1 MANTGYKRI
10 PTVKQYY
17 TSGPESGSV
26 VSASYDRDLTVAPFS
41 ASLDNVTFYNRS
53 FDPETCEIG
62 FEDCLVPLLT
72 SLNTGSLRGRFE
84 ITYVTQSGFN
94 DPLDITASVANNK
107 DFNNPE
113 IFSASIGDTI
123 PVSSSF
129 VSGTIYFKAFTSC
142 SGPTP
147 SPDSSPLSFTFNPL
161 SPPRGNANIVFTNN
175 YSTTMKVEIRSE
187 RGNQNYDIA
196 PRASV
201 TYNYVE
207 TANPGS
213 WSTTGKSDP
222 LNITIKGGAKNTY
235 GNYIQRRTN
244 DENKVIFTSGGG
256 FGGTDKTENSSTF
269 VPDKGLTFKI
279 QQLELPPVGTTSTTT
294 FTLLANTPPPAVAPP
309 TAVPELVFGTSPFP
323 TQAEICNFTRN
334 FRERTYYLF
343 NNYLY
348 NTRADA
354 LADRKATYPNEDNY
368 ILIGQTRFLKVNKQG
383 YTFGVGFGSGFCPTN
398 SYRLSSSS
406 SPTALEA
413 CKRTSWRTSSLS
425 YTFKN
430 NTLLD
435 SSFIRGYTK
444 SGYFWQ
450 YNGAGRKPNKI
461 FLISGGKLIGT
472 QSCSEVFTPIQL
484 FPIFLTSFRNNGPSD
499 WDEISPFSK
508 RAIRRVTKTRQ
519 YYLDPSTGQYFSYIG
534 GFKFYYLSGWFW
546 NANANQ
552 FWYFQNG
559 LITNTF
565 T

>member
-10 PTVKQYY
+10 PTVKQFF
-17 TSGPESGSV
+17 TTGPQSGSV
-26 VSASYDRDLTVAPFS
+26 VSASYDRDLTVTPFS

-94 DPLDITASVANNK
+94 PPLDITASVANNES
-107 DFNNPE
+107 FANSE
-113 IFSASIGDTI
+113 IFSASIGNTI
-123 PVSSSF
+123 PITSSF
-129 VSGTIYFKAFTSC
+129 VSGTVYFKAFTSC

-187 RGNQNYDIA
+187 RGNQNYNIA

-213 WSTTGKSDP
+213 WSTTGKADP

-244 DENKVIFTSGGG
+244 DENRVIFTSGGG

-309 TAVPELVFGTSPFP
+309 TAVPELVFGTSPFS

-348 NTRADA
+348 NTQADA

-368 ILIGQTRFLKVNKQG
+368 ILINQTRFLKVNKQG
-383 YTFGVGFGSGFCPTN
+383 YTFGLGFGSGDCPTN
-398 SYRLSSSS
+398 SYRLSTSST
-406 SPTALEA
+406 PTAIEA
-413 CKRTSWRTSSLS
+413 CKRTSWFSSS
-425 YTFKN
+425 RYYTFKN
-430 NTLLD
+430 NTLID
-435 SSFIRGYTK
+435 SFGYRR

-450 YNGAGRKPNKI
+450 YNGAGRKPSKI
-461 FLISGGKLIGT
+461 FLISGGKFIAT
-472 QSCSEVFTPIQL
+472 QDCSTDV
-484 FPIFLTSFRNNGPSD
+484 FRNQPLLPLYGGFKDFGPEGWES
-499 WDEISPFSK
+499 ISPSSK
-508 RAIRRVTKTRQ
+508 RYAKVTPDYRYRT
-519 YYLDPSTGQYFSYIG
+519 YYIDSSTGQYFRYGS
-534 GFKFYYLSGWFW
+534 FNFYYLSGWAY
-546 NANANQ
+546 NKPAQQ
-552 FWYFQNG
+552 FLYFQNG
-559 LITNTF
+559 IITHTF
-565 T
+565 RT

>member
-1 MANTGYKRI
+1 MANTGYKRT

-26 VSASYDRDLTVAPFS
+26 VSASYDKDLTVAPFS
-41 ASLDNVTFYNRS
+41 ASLNNVTFYNRS

-62 FEDCLVPLLT
+62 YEDCLIPLLT

-94 DPLDITASVANNK
+94 APLDITASVANNK

-123 PVSSSF
+123 PISSSF

-222 LNITIKGGAKNTY
+222 LDITIKGGAKNTY

-256 FGGTDKTENSSTF
+256 FGGTNKTENSSTF
-269 VPDKGLTFKI
+269 VPDKGLTFKV

-294 FTLLANTPPPAVAPP
+294 FTLLANTPPVEIAPA
-309 TAVPELVFGTSPFP
+309 AVPELVFGTSPFA
-323 TQAEICNFTRN
+323 TQAEICNFDRN
-334 FRERTYYLF
+334 IRERTYYLF
-343 NNYLY
+343 NSYLY

-398 SYRLSSSS
+398 SFRLSSKS
-406 SPTALEA
+406 SPTAIEA
-413 CKRTSWRTSSLS
+413 CKRTSWRTSTLS

-430 NTLLD
+430 NTLIN
-435 SSFIRGYTK
+435 SIFITGFRK

-450 YNGAGRKPNKI
+450 YNGAGRKPSKI
-461 FLISGGKLIGT
+461 FLISGGKFIGT
-472 QSCSEVFTPIQL
+472 QSCSEVFTSIQL
-484 FPIFLTSFRNNGPSD
+484 FPIFLTAFRNNGPSD

-508 RAIRRVTKTRQ
+508 RAIRRVTRTRQ
-519 YYLDPSTGQYFSYIG
+519 YYIDPNTNQHFIYGTY
-534 GFKFYYLSGWFW
+534 KFTYLNGWFW
-546 NANANQ
+546 SPSLQ
-552 FWYFQNG
+552 VFYYFQNG

>member
-1 MANTGYKRI
+1 MANTGYKRT

-26 VSASYDRDLTVAPFS
+26 VSASYDKDLTVAPFS
-41 ASLDNVTFYNRS
+41 ASLNNVTFYNRS

-62 FEDCLVPLLT
+62 YEDCLVPLLT

-94 DPLDITASVANNK
+94 APLDITASVANNK

-113 IFSASIGDTI
+113 IFSASITSPI
-123 PVSSSF
+123 PISSSF

-222 LNITIKGGAKNTY
+222 LDITIKGGAKNTY

-256 FGGTDKTENSSTF
+256 FRGTSKTENSSTF
-269 VPDKGLTFKI
+269 VPDKGLAFKI

-294 FTLLANTPPPAVAPP
+294 FTLLANTPPITVAP
-309 TAVPELVFGTSPFP
+309 TAVPKIQFGSAPFK
-323 TQAEICNFTRN
+323 TQAEVCNFTRN
-334 FRERTYYLF
+334 FKENTYYSF

-348 NTRADA
+348 NTEADA
-354 LADRKATYPNEDNY
+354 LADRKASFPNEDNY
-368 ILIGQTRFLKVNKQG
+368 ILINQTRFLKVNSEG
-383 YTFGVGFGSGFCPTN
+383 YIFGLGFGSGDCPVN
-398 SYRLSSSS
+398 LYRLASSGA
-406 SPTALEA
+406 PTALEA
-413 CKRTSWRTSSLS
+413 CKRTVWSSSSTL
-425 YTFKN
+425 YTLKN
-430 NTLLD
+430 NIVLN
-435 SSFIRGYTK
+435 SASVSGFK
-444 SGYFWQ
+444 VSGYYWQ
-450 YNGAGRKPNKI
+450 FTRSGRKPSTVFI
-461 FLISGGKLIGT
+461 FNGGKLIGT
-472 QSCSEVFTPIQL
+472 DSCINQYTPIQL
-484 FPIFLTSFRNNGPSD
+484 FPVLITEFRNNGPSD

-508 RAIRRVTKTRQ
+508 RAIRRVTRTRQ
-519 YYLDPSTGQYFSYIG
+519 YYIDPNTNQHFIYSTA
-534 GFKFYYLSGWFW
+534 KFTYLSGWFW
-546 NANANQ
+546 NPSLQ
-552 FWYFQNG
+552 VFYYFQNG
-559 LITNTF
+559 IITNTF

>member
-94 DPLDITASVANNK
+94 APLDITASVANNK

-123 PVSSSF
+123 PISSSF

-161 SPPRGNANIVFTNN
+161 SPSRGNANIVFTNN
-175 YSTTMKVEIRSE
+175 YSTTMKAEIRSE

-269 VPDKGLTFKI
+269 VPDKGLAFKV

-294 FTLLANTPPPAVAPP
+294 FTLLANTPPVEIAP
-309 TAVPELVFGTSPFP
+309 TAVPELVFGTSPFA
-323 TQAEICNFTRN
+323 TQAEICNFDRN
-334 FRERTYYLF
+334 IRERTYYLF

-348 NTRADA
+348 STQADA

-368 ILIGQTRFLKVNKQG
+368 ILISQTRFLKVNKQG
-383 YTFGVGFGSGFCPTN
+383 YTFGVGFGSGFCPVN
-398 SYRLSSSS
+398 RYRLASSGA
-406 SPTALEA
+406 PTALEA
-413 CKRTSWRTSSLS
+413 CKRTVWSSSSTL
-425 YTFKN
+425 YTLKN
-430 NTLLD
+430 NIVLN
-435 SSFIRGYTK
+435 SASVSGFK
-444 SGYFWQ
+444 VSGYYWQ
-450 YNGAGRKPNKI
+450 FTRSGRKPSTVFI
-461 FLISGGKLIGT
+461 FNGGKLIGT
-472 QSCSEVFTPIQL
+472 DSCINQYTPIQL
-484 FPIFLTSFRNNGPSD
+484 FPVLLTEFRNNGPSD

-508 RAIRRVTKTRQ
+508 RAIRRVTRTRQ
-519 YYLDPSTGQYFSYIG
+519 YYIDPNTNQHFIYSTA
-534 GFKFYYLSGWFW
+534 KFTYLNGWFW
-546 NANANQ
+546 NSSLQ
-552 FWYFQNG
+552 VFYYFQNG